1 MPCFPFQDLE
11 GVEEFIR
18 ENQDKLVA
26 IGEVGKKCNVPYY
39 RKLTLH
45 EKFALI

>member
-1 MPCFPFQDLE
+1 M
-11 GVEEFIR
+11 EEFIR

-26 IGEVGKKCNVPYY
+26 IGEVGKKCHVPYQ

-45 EKFALI
+45 EINATCKNLR